1 MLVFLVTFDL
11 NELQVVVGYSDSW
24 SDFAP
29 SSYPNRVMEE
39 NSLVTSTT
47 IEEECSP
54 STQKGNQS
62 MNTYRI
68 EYKQTRVINFMQP

>member
-11 NELQVVVGYSDSW
+11 KELEVVVGYLDSW

-39 NSLVTSTT
+39 NSLVTRTT

-54 STQKGNQS
+54 SIQKGNQS
-62 MNTYRI
+62 KNSYRI
-68 EYKQTRVINFMQP
+68 EYPRE